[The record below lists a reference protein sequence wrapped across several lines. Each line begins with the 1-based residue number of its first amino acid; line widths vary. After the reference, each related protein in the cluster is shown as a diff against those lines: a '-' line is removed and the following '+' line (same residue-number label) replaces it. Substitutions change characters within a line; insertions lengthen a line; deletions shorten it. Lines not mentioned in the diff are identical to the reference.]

1 MENIVTSES
10 PETMPYE
17 LLNTKDQPK
26 VKTLLKN
33 GTPGRFADGKGLY
46 LQIAGPGQA
55 SWTVQYRLKGQ
66 TKWMSI
72 GSAFDYGLTEARDA
86 HREIRRKALAGVD
99 PKAVRRL
106 AFVASPST
114 APQAE
119 PIGQNVQLPAGPLF
133 GAVVTEYLD
142 GRTDE
147 KTGKHLPG
155 AASNWKGDKE
165 AISYRVLIASDLAKL
180 QAGAIMTEDVLSA
193 LSAWNH
199 APPTWEKY
207 RARIAK
213 VLDYCGARGYR
224 ASEVPNPAR
233 LKGHIQH
240 MSPPV
245 AEGEEHHPALPYAE
259 LPDLMKE
266 LRAIDSNE
274 SRALQWTIL
283 NAVRTADTIDAT
295 GSEIHGSMWVVPKE
309 RTKGRKNKARELR
322 VPLAPQAMVLLPK
335 RREPNSYLFPGKVK
349 ARMWHSSM
357 LRLLKEL
364 RPDRDVTVHGF
375 RSTFRDW
382 VSDMTEYD
390 PNLAEIAL
398 HHTVGKKTE
407 RAYARSVMV
416 EKRRALMSDWAK
428 FATRSGK

>member
-1 MENIVTSES
+1 MENIITPEG

-17 LLNTKDQPK
+17 LLKAADVTRK
-26 VKTLLKN
+26 LKE
-33 GTPGRFADGKGLY
+33 GEPGKFADGKGLY
-46 LQIAGPGQA
+46 LQIAGPGRA
-55 SWTVQYRLKGQ
+55 SWTVQYRLNRQ
-66 TKWMSI
+66 TKWTSI
-72 GSAFDYGLTEARDA
+72 GSAFDYDLSKARDA
-86 HREIRRKALAGVD
+86 HREIRRRAQAGVD
-99 PKAVRRL
+99 PKAAGRL
-106 AFVASPST
+106 AFVASPSM
-114 APQAE
+114 APKAE
-119 PIGQNVQLPAGPLF
+119 QDGQNAPVPSGPLF

-165 AISYRVLIASDLAKL
+165 AIRYRALISNDLAKL
-180 QAGAIMTEDVLSA
+180 RADAITTEDVLSA

-199 APPTWEKY
+199 APPTWERF

-224 ASEVPNPAR
+224 PSEVPNPAR
-233 LKGHIQH
+233 LKGHIEH
-240 MSPPV
+240 MSPPI

-259 LPDLMKE
+259 LPQLMKE
-266 LRAIDSNE
+266 LRAIATNE

-295 GSEIHGSMWVVPKE
+295 GGEIHGSMWIVPKG
-309 RTKGRKNKARELR
+309 RTKGRKGKERELR
-322 VPLAPQAMVLLPK
+322 VPLSPQAIALLGK
-335 RREPNSYLFPGKVK
+335 RAKPSDYLFPGKLK

-357 LRLLKEL
+357 LELLKEL
-364 RPDRDVTVHGF
+364 RPGRNLTVHGF